1 MYEVQFR
8 AMTAIVRT
16 SRFALRYSPSA
27 AEIAAME
34 RKFPGL
40 ATKVALVA
48 TLPEAALAELGPV
61 SPSSSSSSSEPTRS
75 TRPVS
80 LSGLPPR
87 PPTATDCESVLLPL
101 ERPR

>member
-1 MYEVQFR
+1 MHEVQFR
-8 AMTAIVRT
+8 AMHRT
-16 SRFALRYSPSA
+16 SRFTLLQSVA

-34 RKFPGL
+34 SKFPDL

-48 TLPEAALAELGPV
+48 TLPVSALAELGPD
-61 SPSSSSSSSEPTRS
+61 SPSSSSSSSSEPTRS